1 MLHGDCIHAVN
12 MKIDFQSDKRI
23 SHRLVKMKDNP
34 SLRYQQL
41 LERMLAIILLVNYDR
56 LLS

>member
-1 MLHGDCIHAVN
+1 

-23 SHRLVKMKDNP
+23 SHRLVKMRDNP

-41 LERMLAIILLVNYDR
+41 LERMLAIILLINYDR